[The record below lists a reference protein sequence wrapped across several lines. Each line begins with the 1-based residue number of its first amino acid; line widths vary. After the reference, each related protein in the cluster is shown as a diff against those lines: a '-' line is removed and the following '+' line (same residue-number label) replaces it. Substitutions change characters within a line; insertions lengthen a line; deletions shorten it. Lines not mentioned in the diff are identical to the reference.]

1 MIKARAGCWI
11 SMTILALSVLS
22 PKELSGQQIVCG
34 QIVILEQLMVV
45 IETVQMISESPSTSE
60 AFRY

>member
-1 MIKARAGCWI
+1 
-11 SMTILALSVLS
+11 MTILSIFVVS

-34 QIVILEQLMVV
+34 QIVILEQLTVV
-45 IETVQMISESPSTSE
+45 TETVQMISESPSTGQ

>member
-11 SMTILALSVLS
+11 SMTILTIFVLS

-34 QIVILEQLMVV
+34 QIVILEQLTVV
-45 IETVQMISESPSTSE
+45 TETVQMISESPSTGQ